1 MSLAINGLRKDDT
14 QYDVLV
20 KPAEEVLGFLK
31 EHTNGQARARVSATM
46 TRLFDDFVHD
56 SRAWFRVP
64 YFHEQAPGGYGWP
77 RVLFQGKNSRVEF
90 LDIST

>member
-31 EHTNGQARARVSATM
+31 EHTNEQARARVSAAVS
-46 TRLFDDFVHD
+46 RLFDDFVHD

>member
-1 MSLAINGLRKDDT
+1 M
-14 QYDVLV
+14 LV

-31 EHTNGQARARVSATM
+31 EHTNEQARTRVSATM

-64 YFHEQAPGGYGWP
+64 YFHEQAPGGYGWL
-77 RVLFQGKNSRVEF
+77 RVLFQGADDRVAF
-90 LDIST
+90 LDIRT